1 MQPRYSEVRL
11 LPLGEQQHGAHRRA
25 TMAGTA
31 TTRIAVVASALGP
44 TPHAPPPRGDCHY
57 ASFASRGR
65 IRASSYLQATM
76 LLHPA
81 GIRVTDPDSSLEG
94 EERD

>member
-1 MQPRYSEVRL
+1 
-11 LPLGEQQHGAHRRA
+11 
-25 TMAGTA
+25 MAM
-31 TTRIAVVASALGP
+31 VASALGP
-44 TPHAPPPRGDCHY
+44 TPYAPPPRGDCHY
-57 ASFASRGR
+57 ASFASSGA

-81 GIRVTDPDSSLEG
+81 GIRVADPDSALEG